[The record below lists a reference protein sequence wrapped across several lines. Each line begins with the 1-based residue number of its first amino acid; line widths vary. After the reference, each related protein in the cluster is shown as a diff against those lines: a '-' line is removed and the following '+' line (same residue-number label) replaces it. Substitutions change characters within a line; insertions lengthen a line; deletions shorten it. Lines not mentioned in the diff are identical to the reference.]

1 MNTYFLEI
9 FQKARRAYQA
19 AFGADICGYGGRK
32 ADARL
37 SEALQQI
44 EEQNLCWVMQVRDR
58 PRTRNQR

>member
-1 MNTYFLEI
+1 MNTYFLAI
-9 FQKARRAYQA
+9 CKKARHACKA
-19 AFGADICGYGGRK
+19 ALGVGICRYGGRK

-37 SEALQQI
+37 AEALQQI